1 MKGGI
6 NAMDCGVGMAE
17 MMSKMMEGDQFEMM
31 TEMMPKC
38 LGMMLQKMPKEK
50 RVEFVLKMVAALV
63 EEGQAGMSDE
73 EKKGFTSKVAEAVT
87 G

>member
-1 MKGGI
+1 
-6 NAMDCGVGMAE
+6 MDCGVGMAE

-31 TEMMPKC
+31 MEMMPKC
-38 LGMMLQKMPKEK
+38 SGMMLQKMSKEK

>member
-1 MKGGI
+1 
-6 NAMDCGVGMAE
+6 MAE

>member
-1 MKGGI
+1 
-6 NAMDCGVGMAE
+6 
-17 MMSKMMEGDQFEMM
+17 
-31 TEMMPKC
+31 
-38 LGMMLQKMPKEK
+38 
-50 RVEFVLKMVAALV
+50 LKMVAALV